1 MAGLQRTL
9 SQRMSKEFLLI
20 SLGIDGDVNKAKL
33 QQSVHDFNSTLY
45 ALIWGD
51 PQQGIV
57 AAPNVRVEENLQKVL
72 HLWVPFEILLTSS
85 MDSVRSLDGSIN
97 VPVLEAVSSQNGPL
111 LDASNVV
118 VGGLVDAAKVS
129 GASTNGLVQ
138 DIAGRQRT
146 YIQSLCLKALL
157 VSQGVSLVEN
167 KASLKE
173 TKLLFEASHAGIIEG
188 VPFAGVPVL
197 TNVCTL
203 HQMSEVTFYYS
214 KVRPLV
220 SEILN
225 AHTVQSSQETAQRLA
240 QEIANLTEM
249 LFSSM
254 VLAVDLFN
262 NESTACDLASA
273 MSGAEWLSFIDTLGQ
288 LRLETQQVSQHFMQV
303 ALGSNVH
310 TSKVEITVMMSSASQ
325 GLRSL
330 IEGCKEQGIP
340 SPPTQGVVDQLLIGV
355 ETWSMLETELTQAVR
370 SEAVSPITVD
380 RVALLSGDLLDQLT
394 SVMDMTLKEAW
405 RASADTA
412 SYLLDLTSKQA
423 MRLSRLS
430 KEASLA
436 HYGIKPEQNR
446 LALNASRDSFV
457 ATHHLLLLG
466 SPAQNTTPA
475 VPKRSQLCI
484 IRLMHEVDELY
495 QQLQEAALAVASGSF
510 AKVSDLDRLNPL
522 AQEAMAA
529 ASKALVDGVYDNNTG
544 EVELHAW
551 LEVHQEAADL
561 ARLSQDATAAFIL
574 AQQEGGGRFSSLNAV
589 AHDVESSLH
598 RLMFGS
604 WVPHVASPPT
614 QALLDYIL
622 STLRPILERFESAL
636 AGTDVLS
643 VEAAG
648 VSLLSAAEA
657 LQAKYVRG
665 AMEADPSWPG
675 ARVDMLVSQAAL
687 ASKVL
692 KEALMHLYGF
702 RKTEVELRSAI
713 DEFQRSHEHLKAG
726 GGGLE
731 PVIQERKDILDQW
744 DRIDQAWLS
753 LKSHAF
759 SVSSEDTWRVEDAMA
774 GVVSEIQ
781 VAVPLYG
788 MEDVEA
794 PESFPW
800 TTAIYTSVGGALV
813 CCCCTIAYCQ
823 WAKDRGHGQAGD
835 KDKQAAK
842 RGTVADEV

>member
-1 MAGLQRTL
+1 
-9 SQRMSKEFLLI
+9 
-20 SLGIDGDVNKAKL
+20 
-33 QQSVHDFNSTLY
+33 
-45 ALIWGD
+45 
-51 PQQGIV
+51 
-57 AAPNVRVEENLQKVL
+57 
-72 HLWVPFEILLTSS
+72 

-225 AHTVQSSQETAQRLA
+225 AHTVQSSQDAQRLA

-325 GLRSL
+325 RLRSL

-436 HYGIKPEQNR
+436 HYGIKPEQNW

-484 IRLMHEVDELY
+484 IRLMHEVDEFY
-495 QQLQEAALAVASGSF
+495 QQLQEAAVAVAYGSF

-529 ASKALVDGVYDNNTG
+529 ASKALVDGVCDNNTG

-574 AQQEGGGRFSSLNAV
+574 AQQEGGGRFSSLDAV

-648 VSLLSAAEA
+648 VSLLGAAE
-657 LQAKYVRG
+657 
-665 AMEADPSWPG
+665 
-675 ARVDMLVSQAAL
+675 
-687 ASKVL
+687 
-692 KEALMHLYGF
+692 
-702 RKTEVELRSAI
+702 
-713 DEFQRSHEHLKAG
+713 
-726 GGGLE
+726 
-731 PVIQERKDILDQW
+731 
-744 DRIDQAWLS
+744 
-753 LKSHAF
+753 
-759 SVSSEDTWRVEDAMA
+759 
-774 GVVSEIQ
+774 
-781 VAVPLYG
+781 
-788 MEDVEA
+788 
-794 PESFPW
+794 
-800 TTAIYTSVGGALV
+800 
-813 CCCCTIAYCQ
+813 
-823 WAKDRGHGQAGD
+823 
-835 KDKQAAK
+835 
-842 RGTVADEV
+842 

>member
-1 MAGLQRTL
+1 MRLLLCWTAALESWSLGHSATNAEWGHSINMAGLQRTL

-157 VSQGVSLVEN
+157 VSQGVSLLEN

-225 AHTVQSSQETAQRLA
+225 AHTVQSSQDVQVSVSDLVRQFRDSSEACAR
-240 QEIANLTEM
+240 NRKFTEM

-325 GLRSL
+325 RLRSL

-430 KEASLA
+430 KEANLA

-495 QQLQEAALAVASGSF
+495 QQLQEAALAVAYGSF

-529 ASKALVDGVYDNNTG
+529 ASKALVDGVCDNNTG

-657 LQAKYVRG
+657 WGWYTMTNHLQ
-665 AMEADPSWPG
+665 
-675 ARVDMLVSQAAL
+675 
-687 ASKVL
+687 
-692 KEALMHLYGF
+692 
-702 RKTEVELRSAI
+702 
-713 DEFQRSHEHLKAG
+713 
-726 GGGLE
+726 
-731 PVIQERKDILDQW
+731 
-744 DRIDQAWLS
+744 
-753 LKSHAF
+753 
-759 SVSSEDTWRVEDAMA
+759 
-774 GVVSEIQ
+774 
-781 VAVPLYG
+781 
-788 MEDVEA
+788 
-794 PESFPW
+794 
-800 TTAIYTSVGGALV
+800 
-813 CCCCTIAYCQ
+813 
-823 WAKDRGHGQAGD
+823 
-835 KDKQAAK
+835 
-842 RGTVADEV
+842 